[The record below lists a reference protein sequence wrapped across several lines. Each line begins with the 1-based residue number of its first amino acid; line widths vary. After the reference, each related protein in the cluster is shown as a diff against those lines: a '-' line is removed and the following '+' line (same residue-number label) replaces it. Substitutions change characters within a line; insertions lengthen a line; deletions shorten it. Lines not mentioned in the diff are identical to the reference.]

1 MNTAMVI
8 GSAAIQGMWAH
19 QAAFQAAA
27 RNIANVNTPPEPGEQ
42 PVELAEEIPAMILA
56 QHGYT
61 ANARVLSVQDEM
73 SGALIDVLG

>member
-1 MNTAMVI
+1 MVI
-8 GSAAIQGMWAH
+8 ASSAIQGMQVH
-19 QAAFQAAA
+19 QAMFQAAA
-27 RNIANVNTPPEPGEQ
+27 HNIANVNTPPEPGAQ
-42 PVELAEEIPAMILA
+42 PVELVEEVPAMIVA

>member
-1 MNTAMVI
+1 MVI

-19 QAAFQAAA
+19 QAMFTTAAH
-27 RNIANVNTPPEPGEQ
+27 NIANVNTPPAAGEQ
-42 PVELAEEIPAMILA
+42 PVELTEEIPAMIVA
-56 QHGYT
+56 GHGYT